1 MAKANNMPKDTGGIA
16 FREKEKIDYSSWTLI
31 EGFPGMGLVGTIA
44 VKYLSEKLDFK
55 ENGFIEGDFF
65 LPVLRI
71 HEGLPV
77 HPSRI
82 YVSRK
87 HKIILLIS
95 EQIVPRQQTNKLV
108 NALLDWVK
116 EKKIK
121 RVISLAGIRAM
132 NAKEGIVFGIAANP
146 ESKKVLKQWNVQ
158 LIDEGITTGITALIL
173 LSLKSE
179 KIEAFSLLGNA
190 KTDADYGAAADVI
203 RKIDE
208 MYPAFDIDVKPLI
221 KEAKRTEEEIIK
233 HMQELKTR
241 EAGLDRVE
249 KPTAPMY
256 A

>member
-1 MAKANNMPKDTGGIA
+1 MKSQGIV
-16 FREKEKIDYSSWTLI
+16 FRELEEMNYTGWTLI

-55 ENGFIEGDFF
+55 EIGHIEGDFF

-77 HPSRI
+77 NPSRI
-82 YVSRK
+82 YVSKK

-95 EQIVPRQQTNKLV
+95 EQIIPRQATHKLV
-108 NALLDWVK
+108 NALLEWVK
-116 EKKIK
+116 QKKIK
-121 RVISLAGIRAM
+121 RVISLAGIRAA
-132 NAKEGIVFGIAANP
+132 NTKEGEVFGIAANP
-146 ESKKVLKQWNVQ
+146 ESKKILKQWNVQ

-173 LSLKSE
+173 LSLKNE

-190 KTDADYGAAADVI
+190 KADADYKAAADVI
-203 RKIDE
+203 KKFDE
-208 MYPAFDIDVKPLI
+208 MYPDFKIDVKPLL
-221 KEAKRTEEEIIK
+221 KEAKKTEEEILK
-233 HMQELKTR
+233 HIQELKER
-241 EAGLDRVE
+241 EPGLDRVE